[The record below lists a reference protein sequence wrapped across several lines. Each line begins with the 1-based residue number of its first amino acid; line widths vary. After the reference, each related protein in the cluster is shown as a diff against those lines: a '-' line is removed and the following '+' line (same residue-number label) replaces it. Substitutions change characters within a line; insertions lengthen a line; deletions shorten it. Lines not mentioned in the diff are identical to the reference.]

1 MKNKKIEIRA
11 NLTPLELERVR
22 KQYANRFKNSIVSSP
37 KIMEE
42 TEIERDKRLI
52 ENLKMKC

>member
-11 NLTPLELERVR
+11 NLTPLELEKVK
-22 KQYANRFKNSIVSSP
+22 KQYEKRFKKSIVSSP
-37 KIMEE
+37 KIMQE